1 MGGGALVPH
10 PSPPPPPVELTLSSS
25 NIGLFCYGFVLFCFV
40 WGVEGHS
47 AYFALRFVFKLY
59 IFVDVVV
66 ILSVTYLTNSRVTSV
81 LACIFPESM
90 DVVLKALSSLSV

>member
-1 MGGGALVPH
+1 MGGGWFAPR
-10 PSPPPPPVELTLSSS
+10 PPQVQLILSSS
-25 NIGLFCYGFVLFCFV
+25 NIGLFCYVLFCFV
-40 WGVEGHS
+40 WAVEGHS

-66 ILSVTYLTNSRVTSV
+66 AILSVTYLTSSRVISV

-90 DVVLKALSSLSV
+90 DVLKALSSLSV

>member
-1 MGGGALVPH
+1 MGGGWFA
-10 PSPPPPPVELTLSSS
+10 SPPPSRVDFIIQQYRFVLL
-25 NIGLFCYGFVLFCFV
+25 CFVLFCFV

-66 ILSVTYLTNSRVTSV
+66 ILSVTYLTSSRVTYCFS
-81 LACIFPESM
+81 LH
-90 DVVLKALSSLSV
+90 LS